1 MQIHQV
7 PRQTLQ
13 DRVSGRVVHGSRS
26 GGPTMLSPE
35 DENSLVQYCLY
46 CTPRGFPLTHRILAA
61 FATALR
67 RKRHPGG
74 NIPKLGK
81 TWWKNF
87 RARYIDVLSMSRPD
101 NLDRARA
108 ACATREV
115 VDQFYTLLD
124 GTLEAL
130 GLKDKPSQIYN
141 CDETG
146 LLHNNIH
153 STCSCTVVHQLD
165 HQHNHLHLHLQ
176 PTPAAYTCS
185 LHRQPTPEEHPLVA
199 EGLIPRDLAA
209 LLPPIQRSPVRRL
222 PVAARVITAS
232 QYEHQYLERVEK
244 ERAGNAERQRRA
256 ALKRQRETER
266 AAVEETI
273 EAVIAGVGTTTS
285 DSSNTISPS
294 LCDSPGA
301 PAAEAGHLPLPPP
314 IPSAILQP
322 PAKPSAA
329 PPAWR
334 QQYQPP
340 ARRTHPTNQH
350 HGHNI
355 ASCLFRH
362 QPPLT

>member
-1 MQIHQV
+1 MTAAMEDCERGMPVRKAARIHQV

-46 CTPRGFPLTHRILAA
+46 CAPHGFPLTHRVLAA

-87 RARYIDVLSMSRPD
+87 RARYIDVLSMRRPD
-101 NLDRARA
+101 NLDRAWA

-146 LLHNNIH
+146 FAMERGPDTSNTSPGS
-153 STCSCTVVHQLD
+153 STTSSIPLAAA
-165 HQHNHLHLHLQ
+165 Q
-176 PTPAAYTCS
+176 PSTSSTTSTTTCTCS
-185 LHRQPTPEEHPLVA
+185 LHRQPTPEEHALVA

-209 LLPPIQRSPVRRL
+209 LLPPIQRRPVRRL

-232 QYEHQYLERVEK
+232 EYEHQYLERVEK
-244 ERAGNAERQRRA
+244 ERARNAERQRRA
-256 ALKRQRETER
+256 ALKRQREMEGCR
-266 AAVEETI
+266 RRDHR
-273 EAVIAGVGTTTS
+273 GS
-285 DSSNTISPS
+285 HRRCWDH
-294 LCDSPGA
+294 
-301 PAAEAGHLPLPPP
+301 HL
-314 IPSAILQP
+314 
-322 PAKPSAA
+322 
-329 PPAWR
+329 
-334 QQYQPP
+334 
-340 ARRTHPTNQH
+340 
-350 HGHNI
+350 
-355 ASCLFRH
+355 
-362 QPPLT
+362 